1 MNSLRASTP
10 ALKIRSHI
18 LFHHDMKLETLYE
31 PAAGADRQVEQEGDG
46 GVERALQPR
55 PALQTVAALLAHNY
69 LEGNSG
75 HMNQCHVRGA
85 WWRIL
90 ENQNKFEI
98 LILILRFV
106 TFWPRLQMHSS
117 LLIFLSA
124 LASPATSAS
133 AVLLL
138 LIELL
143 LVKFTTCALGA
154 SRAWNLDAL
163 IVALANLQTAMAE
176 ITLHTISKF

>member
-1 MNSLRASTP
+1 MVRLPEAGLRELFESLHTRPKNS
-10 ALKIRSHI
+10 IHI
-18 LFHHDMKLETLYE
+18 LCIMKLETLYE

-85 WWRIL
+85 WRIL

-98 LILILRFV
+98 YLI
-106 TFWPRLQMHSS
+106 
-117 LLIFLSA
+117 
-124 LASPATSAS
+124 
-133 AVLLL
+133 
-138 LIELL
+138 
-143 LVKFTTCALGA
+143 
-154 SRAWNLDAL
+154 
-163 IVALANLQTAMAE
+163 
-176 ITLHTISKF
+176 

>member
-31 PAAGADRQVEQEGDG
+31 PAAGTGRQVEQEGDG

-85 WWRIL
+85 WRIL

-98 LILILRFV
+98 YLI
-106 TFWPRLQMHSS
+106 
-117 LLIFLSA
+117 
-124 LASPATSAS
+124 
-133 AVLLL
+133 
-138 LIELL
+138 
-143 LVKFTTCALGA
+143 
-154 SRAWNLDAL
+154 
-163 IVALANLQTAMAE
+163 
-176 ITLHTISKF
+176 

>member
-18 LFHHDMKLETLYE
+18 LFHHDMKLGTLYE
-31 PAAGADRQVEQEGDG
+31 PAAGTGRQVEQEGDG

-85 WWRIL
+85 WRIL

-117 LLIFLSA
+117 LFIFSA
-124 LASPATSAS
+124 LASPVTSAS

>member
-10 ALKIRSHI
+10 ALKIRSHF
-18 LFHHDMKLETLYE
+18 LFLYDMKLETLYE

-69 LEGNSG
+69 LEG
-75 HMNQCHVRGA
+75 MNQCHVRGA
-85 WWRIL
+85 WKTKTNLRFI
-90 ENQNKFEI
+90 I
-98 LILILRFV
+98 YLILILRFV

-117 LLIFLSA
+117 LFIFLSA

-176 ITLHTISKF
+176 ITLNTISKF